1 MTEFIVDERRAET
14 EVEQRSGVW
23 FATRCGKVTASR
35 IADLMAKTKS
45 GPSASRKNYAA
56 QLVLERLTGTVA
68 QGYTN
73 AAMQHGIDTEPLARD
88 AYQQD
93 RLCTVAEVGFV
104 DHPTIPMTGCSP
116 DGLIGDDGLLE
127 IKCPQPAGHLETL
140 LGQSAPE
147 KYRLQMAW
155 QMACTGRAWCDF
167 VSYCPMM
174 PEPMQMFTQRI
185 ERDDEL
191 IAELEREVTAF
202 LAEVDDTVAQLR
214 SRFDLAGQLERSLEE
229 AA

>member
-1 MTEFIVDERRAET
+1 MTDAI
-14 EVEQRSGVW
+14 EQRSDAW

-68 QGYTN
+68 QSFTN

-88 AYQQD
+88 AYQQE
-93 RLCTVAEVGFV
+93 RLCTVEEVGFV
-104 DHPTIPMTGCSP
+104 DHPTIAMTGASP
-116 DGLIGDDGLLE
+116 DGLIGDDGLVE

-155 QMACTGRAWCDF
+155 QMACTGRAYCDY
-167 VSYCPMM
+167 VSYSPDF
-174 PEPMQMFTQRI
+174 PEPMQIFVQRI
-185 ERDDEL
+185 ERDDAL
-191 IAELEREVTAF
+191 IAELEREVAAF
-202 LAEVDDTVAQLR
+202 LAEIDDTVTRLR
-214 SRFDLAGQLERSLEE
+214 AAYEPQME

>member
-1 MTEFIVDERRAET
+1 MTEIIVDDLRAET
-14 EVEQRSGVW
+14 VVEQRSNAW

-68 QGYTN
+68 QSYTN

-93 RLCTVAEVGFV
+93 RLCTVEEVGFV
-104 DHPTIPMTGCSP
+104 DHPTIPMTGASP
-116 DGLIGDDGLLE
+116 DGLVGDDGLVE
-127 IKCPQPAGHLETL
+127 IKCPQPAGHFEALE
-140 LGQSAPE
+140 GQEAPE

-155 QMACTGRAWCDF
+155 QMACTGRQWCDF
-167 VSYCPMM
+167 VSFHPDF
-174 PEPMQMFTQRI
+174 PEPMQLFVQRY
-185 ERDDEL
+185 ERDDAL
-191 IAELEREVTAF
+191 IDELEREVAAF
-202 LAEVDDTVAQLR
+202 LAEIDDRVTRLVAAYEPQ
-214 SRFDLAGQLERSLEE
+214 QEE